1 MVERER
7 QREREREREFINLN
21 QDSNI
26 VFIDTF
32 C

>member
-1 MVERER
+1 MVK
-7 QREREREREFINLN
+7 REFINLN